1 MNKSE
6 FQSLIDLQVA
16 IYKEKTY
23 RLNLD
28 GKVKELELNEEF
40 LKSLIRLK
48 EDSNFINSLD

>member
-1 MNKSE
+1 MKKTE